1 MTTAFGFI
9 DLVTLYDQRV
19 AQVGEQRIYQAVQ
32 ESAAE
37 YNRVANGL
45 MSEFVER
52 TTIAQEQIELPGD
65 GTLQPL
71 DENGNPLPVLPSGSY
86 KVAYPIQG
94 GGTAWGSNRV
104 TRELIT
110 VQEAERNT
118 TDAMQRDADWLTRHM
133 LAAVFDSS
141 TWTYND
147 KVGANG
153 TKGLGDITIQPLA
166 NGDTVTYVRKG
177 GVAPATDTHYLAQAN
192 AISDADNPFQ
202 TIYDELIEHPS
213 NNGRVL
219 VYIPSNLKASV
230 EALSGFV
237 AVDSADVVAGANSDR
252 VVNVP
257 MVGPGEKVLGMVND
271 CWIILWS
278 RMPSSYMIA
287 KMEGKPILKM
297 REYPTGN
304 LQGFFPEAANVDG
317 NHLVTR
323 MIRYAGFGVYDRVGA
338 LVYRVGNA
346 AYAVPTG
353 FDAPLPA

>member
-1 MTTAFGFI
+1 MTTAYGFI
-9 DLVTLYDQRV
+9 DLQSLYDQRV
-19 AQVGEQRIYQAVQ
+19 AQVGEQRVYEAVQ

-37 YNRVANGL
+37 YNRVTNGL
-45 MSEFVER
+45 LAEFVER
-52 TTIAQEQIELPGD
+52 TSIAQEQIELPGD

-71 DENGNPLPVLPSGSY
+71 DENGNPMPVLPSGSY

-104 TRELIT
+104 SRELMT

-118 TDAMQRDADWLTRHM
+118 TDALQRDADWMTRHM
-133 LAAVFDSS
+133 LAAIFDNA

-166 NGDTVTYVRKG
+166 NGDTVTYTRRG
-177 GVAPATDTHYLAQAN
+177 GVAPATDTHYLAQAG
-192 AISDADNPFQ
+192 AIADATNPFP
-202 TIYDELIEHPS
+202 TIYTELKEHPS

-219 VYIPSNLKASV
+219 VYIPTNVKAAV
-230 EALSGFV
+230 MGLSGFIG
-237 AVDSADVVAGANSDR
+237 VDSADVIPGSNDDR
-252 VVNVP
+252 VTNVP
-257 MVGPGEKVLGMVND
+257 ATGPGEDVIGYVD
-271 CWIILWS
+271 GCWIIVWS
-278 RMPSSYMIA
+278 RLPDNYLIA

-297 REYPTGN
+297 REYPAGN
-304 LQGFFPEAANVDG
+304 LQGFFPENANVDG
-317 NHLVTR
+317 NHIVTR

-338 LVYRVGNA
+338 LVYRVSNG